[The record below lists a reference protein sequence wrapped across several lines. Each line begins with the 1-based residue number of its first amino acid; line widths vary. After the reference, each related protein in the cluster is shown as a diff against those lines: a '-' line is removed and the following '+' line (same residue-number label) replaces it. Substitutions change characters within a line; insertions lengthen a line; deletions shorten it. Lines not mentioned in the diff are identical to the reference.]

1 MSRLANSTMLFGKHL
16 QDGGTS
22 DSCCLQP
29 DHREFIPDSSPSA
42 VIGWHKVAWWGFDEI
57 VSTVRPSACSGS
69 IFGNGQMLV
78 MRTIEDTTNPVGKLI
93 SSQQPLG
100 LDHFPLA
107 VYPLGFYGVEPRTL
121 LRQKATHD
129 PHSLSTLL
137 DFPVMLSEPAPD
149 LPGDMPTGVVP
160 DEDHGLLARCLE
172 LFAAPPEELRG
183 YGTHRPTVHEPYP
196 RLVDLGQVEP
206 VAGDGLRLGVVFGD
220 RLLEETQRPPFRSPA
235 TEGGQGQPTPPA
247 LVAETHCPFGVGI
260 GHRHQSVAPPFFL
273 SYRGSGEV
281 IEAFG
286 PHPSN
291 SEKARKRCPDGLSRD
306 RPFDESLLE
315 GNLCRHLQS
324 PEAGVPAKLPRRAV
338 Q

>member
-1 MSRLANSTMLFGKHL
+1 MTSST
-16 QDGGTS
+16 GTI
-22 DSCCLQP
+22 DARGESCRSSGLQP
-29 DHREFIPDSSPSA
+29 RRNYVNVLSA
-42 VIGWHKVAWWGFDEI
+42 
-57 VSTVRPSACSGS
+57 RSGS
-69 IFGNGQMLV
+69 TFGNGQVLV
-78 MRTIEDTTNPVGKLI
+78 MRTVEDPANPLGQLV

-121 LRQKATHD
+121 LGQKATHD

-206 VAGDGLRLGVVFGD
+206 VAGDGLRL
-220 RLLEETQRPPFRSPA
+220 LRSSLA
-235 TEGGQGQPTPPA
+235 T
-247 LVAETHCPFGVGI
+247 
-260 GHRHQSVAPPFFL
+260 
-273 SYRGSGEV
+273 
-281 IEAFG
+281 
-286 PHPSN
+286 
-291 SEKARKRCPDGLSRD
+291 D
-306 RPFDESLLE
+306 
-315 GNLCRHLQS
+315 
-324 PEAGVPAKLPRRAV
+324 
-338 Q
+338 